1 MLILQTLVFVQPGAV
16 IFSPDVMMDQCL
28 GHPFGLK
35 QLYHVQLPSGHG
47 SAEALPKVQTGYRLV
62 TVLPFADYGIGA
74 HCLRAFS
81 G

>member
-1 MLILQTLVFVQPGAV
+1 MLILQTVVFVQPEVV
-16 IFSPDVMMDQCL
+16 IFSPDVTMDQCL
-28 GHPFGLK
+28 GRPSGLK
-35 QLYHVQLPSGHG
+35 QLYHAQLPSGHG

-62 TVLPFADYGIGA
+62 TVLPFVDYGISV